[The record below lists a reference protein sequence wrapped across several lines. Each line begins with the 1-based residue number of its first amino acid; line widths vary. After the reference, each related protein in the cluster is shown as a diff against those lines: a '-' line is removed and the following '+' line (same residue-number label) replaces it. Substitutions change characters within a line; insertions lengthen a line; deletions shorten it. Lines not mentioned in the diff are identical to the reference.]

1 MEEYVRT
8 ATECAVCLDV
18 FKEPKTLFCLHTFC
32 NACVRN
38 VTNNHQITCPIC
50 LAVSAEEDV
59 RDDFRIKELLQIRTN
74 RLDTVGFTA
83 KQQATDHLK
92 NLQFFRDQY
101 QSRLDKINDSSKLL
115 KTKLIDQVRSNK
127 RAFIA
132 AMEIKCA
139 ATEAEI
145 DERVMNSDVI
155 KRARQ
160 TIADIDARVNEV
172 KGALTD
178 DTAGTPSVGTT
189 KRFGQELVD
198 FAERGPPENFTAKQP
213 DIPFAT
219 RSHTDCSLDCIGRLC
234 YNFVLRKASSVTNAT
249 TIRVNDVRYKIESQS
264 HAGLHSSSNE

>member
-1 MEEYVRT
+1 MEEYVRRRI
-8 ATECAVCLDV
+8 ECAVCLDV
-18 FKEPKTLFCLHTFC
+18 FKEPKALPCLHTYC
-32 NACVRN
+32 KACVTRITKKHR
-38 VTNNHQITCPIC
+38 VTCPIC
-50 LAVSAEEDV
+50 QAVSDDLDV
-59 RDDFRIKELLQIRTN
+59 MDDFRIKELLQIRTN
-74 RLDTVGFTA
+74 RLETAGFTA

-101 QSRLDKINDSSKLL
+101 QSRLDKINDSNKLL
-115 KTKLIDQVRSNK
+115 KTKLINQVRSNK

-155 KRARQ
+155 KRAKQ

-172 KGALTD
+172 KDALTD
-178 DTAGTPSVGTT
+178 DTAGTPSVDTT
-189 KRFGQELVD
+189 KRFSQELVD
-198 FAERGPPENFTAKQP
+198 FAERGPPEKYTAKQP

-264 HAGLHSSSNE
+264 HAGHSSSSG